1 MNTAE
6 RLDQVLK
13 VPGKSTLVAD
23 IGGTNARFAIVE
35 AEHRQ
40 LSNLMEYSCK
50 DFDNIDKALIHYLDQ
65 PAVTRPEKICLA
77 VPGPVEQDRI
87 TLVNSHWTF
96 SQLALSEKMQLPL
109 RCINDFDA
117 QAFYV
122 REIDNSELQWLDES
136 PEAPASGMR
145 LVIGAGTGLGVSAI
159 MPSGDLVP
167 SEGGHIAFAPITEHQ
182 NDVLRILQQRFSRVS
197 VERLLSGP
205 GLENLYWAN
214 SLLHGEERK
223 LSAPEISSALEANDP
238 IAVACVTDFFDVL
251 AAVAGDLTLA
261 MGAWSAVYLSGGVT
275 PRLYPYID
283 IERFR
288 NTFSNKG
295 RFESLCRKTPIA
307 LVTADQPGLKGCAL
321 AD

>member
-1 MNTAE
+1 M
-6 RLDQVLK
+6 
-13 VPGKSTLVAD
+13 VAD
-23 IGGTNARFAIVE
+23 IGGTNARFATMS
-35 AEHRQ
+35 AEQ
-40 LSNLMEYSCK
+40 QVLSNLTEYSCK
-50 DFDNIDKALIHYLDQ
+50 DFDNIDDALFHYLEQ
-65 PAVTRPEKICLA
+65 PSVIRPEKICLA
-77 VPGPVEQDRI
+77 VPGPVEQDKI

-96 SQLALSEKMQLPL
+96 SQKALSEKMQLPL

-122 REIDNSELQWLDES
+122 RQIGNSELQWLDDQ
-136 PEAPASGMR
+136 PEGPVSGMR

-159 MPSGDLVP
+159 MPGGELVP
-167 SEGGHIAFAPITEHQ
+167 SEGGHIAFAPINEHQ
-182 NDVLRILQQRFSRVS
+182 NELLRLLQQRFSRVS

-214 SLLHGEERK
+214 SRIQGQERT
-223 LSAPEISSALEANDP
+223 LSAPEITAALDANDP
-238 IAVACVTDFFDVL
+238 IAIACVHDFFDIL

-275 PRLYPYID
+275 PRLYSHID

-295 RFESLCRKTPIA
+295 RFEALCRKTPIA